1 MKASRI
7 YAWVVVIVTVAIMAA
22 LIPTIDHFPPISK
35 FLYWTILLAAVE
47 LLPVTLGFETRL
59 TMGFTILLAIA
70 ILFQPVIAM
79 LIAAI
84 GSVDPR
90 EIRGEVPPHKALF
103 NRAQGALATGAAAY
117 PFTLSSNAFHPW
129 LVVLAAL
136 AHLVVNLALVA
147 AAVHFD
153 QQIGIADALKL
164 IFRDLITG
172 FVVSYILLTG
182 LGAATA
188 LAYQKIPNGEWVVI
202 AILVP
207 LLFARLSIQGAKAQQ
222 ELSERL
228 RRQQRTLLEVSEKV
242 FVEREEERNRIAADI
257 HDSSLQFLAAASYG
271 VGNAKSFIEAGD
283 PERAASMLTSAH
295 DAIDRS
301 MAAIRASLVDL
312 RRSAV
317 DEGGFMATIERLA
330 DEASTLWGTP
340 VTIEGGVSKEPL
352 VPVTIAALQIVQE
365 AVTNSLKHSQSS
377 EIAVRVTENDG
388 MVHVVVEDFG
398 SGFDT
403 SAEISQDHVG
413 MRLMQERAS
422 QVGGHVEM
430 RSVLGSGTRIE
441 AVLPAAVAS

>member
-7 YAWVVVIVTVAIMAA
+7 YAWVVVLSTAAIMVA
-22 LIPTIDHFPPISK
+22 LIPTVDHFPSISK
-35 FLYWTILLAAVE
+35 FLYWTILLAVVE

-79 LIAAI
+79 LIAFL

-90 EIRGEVPPHKALF
+90 EIRREVPPHKALF

-117 PFTLSSNAFHPW
+117 PFTLSANAFHPW

-153 QQIGIADALKL
+153 QRISAVDALKL

-271 VGNAKSFIEAGD
+271 VGNAKSFIDAGD
-283 PERAASMLTSAH
+283 PQRASATLRSAH

-301 MAAIRASLVDL
+301 MAALRASLVDL
-312 RRSAV
+312 RMSTI

-340 VTIEGGVSKEPL
+340 VMIEGGVSQEPL

-365 AVTNSLKHSQSS
+365 AVTNSLKHSQSN
-377 EIAVRVTENDG
+377 EISVRVTENDG

-403 SAEISQDHVG
+403 SAEISQEHVG
-413 MRLMQERAS
+413 MRLMHERAS
-422 QVGGHVEM
+422 QVGGHIEL
-430 RSVLGSGTRIE
+430 RSTPGTGTRIE